1 MSRVDVSEVIKSQR
15 AALQLSQGE
24 LAKAAGVSVR
34 QLARYEAGEQQ
45 PTLSAAVALAD
56 ALGISLARLA
66 GQVDY
71 GLDLSGQW
79 WCSWQTWKEGK
90 PRVDTHSL
98 EIEQRGELLHLDA
111 ERAIAVAEGSY
122 QWHGELRLWDQEAL
136 MGWYRSTDAAVRS
149 KGTMYLVL
157 HRHGTHAWGRWVGMS
172 YDGAVITGWGSLA
185 RTQEHSAQIVQDLI
199 DEDEAR

>member
-1 MSRVDVSEVIKSQR
+1 MARVDVSEVIKSQR

-56 ALGISLARLA
+56 ALGMSLARVA

-71 GLDLSGQW
+71 GLDLSGEW

-111 ERAIAVAEGSY
+111 QRA
-122 QWHGELRLWDQEAL
+122 
-136 MGWYRSTDAAVRS
+136 
-149 KGTMYLVL
+149 
-157 HRHGTHAWGRWVGMS
+157 
-172 YDGAVITGWGSLA
+172 
-185 RTQEHSAQIVQDLI
+185 
-199 DEDEAR
+199 